1 MRDKRPVDELSIQEL
16 ERILAM
22 RKREERQK
30 RMQKLKREGRVVV
43 QPEPVRPPAEFVPPP
58 VPPEPDVSKGASGT
72 GPVKVEKTAAS
83 VLPYREDRPPAAPA
97 GLHFEDELDD
107 FDYAPPGEDGE
118 RAWKRFVNAALLLVE
133 IAAVVGLVFLGV
145 RLFDAISRL
154 EQETASAAALADQ
167 QRRAVIPTI
176 APTPQLTLEAVVLPG
191 GHTFNEAGAPQFNYS
206 EIPAH
211 LLPMVQDQLV
221 QPPPRRPPPTDHTPL
236 RLIIPKLGVDQTII
250 QGVDWE
256 ALRQGIGQ
264 LPNNVTPLDETG
276 NIVLAAHNDIY
287 GEYFRHLDQLEPGDQ
302 FQIQTRT
309 QIFTYTVQGWDLYE
323 PTDVHVMESRGYPA
337 ATLISC
343 YPYQVNNKR
352 IVVFATLDA

>member
-1 MRDKRPVDELSIQEL
+1 
-16 ERILAM
+16 M

-30 RMQKLKREGRVVV
+30 RMRKMREDGRVVV
-43 QPEPVRPPAEFVPPP
+43 QPAPAP
-58 VPPEPDVSKGASGT
+58 PPEPARPAAEFTPPPMPPEPPPMKPA
-72 GPVKVEKTAAS
+72 PKPEKAAAP
-83 VLPYREDRPPAAPA
+83 VLPHRDAAKSVPA
-97 GLHFEDELDD
+97 GLRFEDDLDD
-107 FDYAPPGEDGE
+107 IDYAAPSEDGE

-133 IAAVVGLVFLGV
+133 IAAVVGLVYLGAN
-145 RLFDAISRL
+145 LFGAIGKL

-167 QRRAVIPTI
+167 QRRATIPTI
-176 APTPQLTLEAVVLPG
+176 APTPQLTLQAVVLPG

-206 EIPAH
+206 EIPSH
-211 LLPMVQDQLV
+211 LLPMVQDQIV

-264 LPNNVTPLDETG
+264 LPNNVTPADDG
-276 NIVLAAHNDIY
+276 NLVLAAHNDIY
-287 GEYFRHLDQLEPGDQ
+287 GEYFRYLDQLEPGDQ

-309 QIFTYTVQGWDLYE
+309 EIFTYTVREWDLYE
-323 PTDVHVMESRGYPA
+323 PNDVHVMDSRGGQT

-352 IVVFATLDA
+352 IVVFATLDT